1 MVASVRSSTLDART
15 AARTAEFETR
25 RLHFDKTLEQINHAA
40 SVLAVDGTDLVDLQR
55 IKGDLLSRQQETPA
69 ADEMFA
75 GAVENLVGLDR
86 DFTTAEMRMPS
97 PRKDSVPPNGSREP
111 LMPLSL
117 GHLLRQRAWLLREGD
132 NLDEYEEIFEQLKLV
147 RASGDQPE
155 QLLLEARVAMHDAFR
170 YFKTDLFMS
179 SLTESTIALTMGS
192 PGKRTKS
199 KAQER
204 QSSRH
209 DAVVQLELASSAFRK
224 TLARIAR
231 TGRVED
237 VRQTC
242 VSLALLGAFQTSL
255 GHGSPLTTVSA
266 ACTLASVSTITL
278 HRELLGAID
287 SKYADPE
294 ADDMDWPS
302 LDSALAASE
311 PVDALQAYWADVR
324 AKHCDLDLIRSDYDL
339 SSLPANWAVVSIT
352 VTDDRNTMLVTRHQN
367 GHEPIVFCIPL
378 DRQGRREGEDE
389 DELFSFD
396 AGVAEM
402 RAIIAGNDASIKSIK
417 DRVSMDDRK
426 AWWKERHDLDTRLS
440 ELLAT
445 IEFCWLG
452 AFKTVLNPRLE
463 FDEVPLEAFRR
474 RLDTIFGAALKNGGS
489 RGSRVRLNDTLLAC
503 FATLS
508 SKCRDEEVEDLVYFV
523 LDLYQFHGIAVALA
537 ELDFDQ
543 IGVDVKA
550 ALADLELATGHCAR
564 GDTDEHLLLA
574 LDKNVQAF
582 PWESIPILR
591 GRAVSRITSLPFLLD
606 QVELGA
612 RLGADSG
619 HWTIDARKAK
629 YLLNPGGDLVNTQKR
644 FEDRLSALHSEGW
657 EGITARR
664 PSETEMASALSDSE
678 LVMYFGHGGGEEFIR
693 GHKVR
698 ALKRCAVTMLW
709 GCSSGLLREQG
720 DLDCTGTPYDYALA
734 GAPCLVANLWDVTD
748 KDIDRITASVMDSL
762 ALEAGKLG
770 DEAVRGTSVVQAVSK
785 GRTAARL
792 QYLTGAALVVYGVP
806 VYMA

>member
-1 MVASVRSSTLDART
+1 
-15 AARTAEFETR
+15 
-25 RLHFDKTLEQINHAA
+25 
-40 SVLAVDGTDLVDLQR
+40 
-55 IKGDLLSRQQETPA
+55 
-69 ADEMFA
+69 
-75 GAVENLVGLDR
+75 
-86 DFTTAEMRMPS
+86 
-97 PRKDSVPPNGSREP
+97 
-111 LMPLSL
+111 MPLSL
-117 GHLLRQRAWLLREGD
+117 GHLLRKRAWLMCEGG
-132 NLDEYEEIFEQLKLV
+132 LIDEYEEILEQLDLV
-147 RASGDQPE
+147 PRSSGDKPE

-170 YFKTDLFMS
+170 HFKTDLFMS

-192 PGKRTKS
+192 PGKRVK
-199 KAQER
+199 ER
-204 QSSRH
+204 HSSRH
-209 DAVVQLELASSAFRK
+209 EAVLQLERASSAFRT
-224 TLARIAR
+224 TLASIAQ

-255 GHGSPLTTVSA
+255 GHGSPATTASA

-278 HRELLGAID
+278 HRELLSAID

-294 ADDMDWPS
+294 ADDMDWPT
-302 LDSALAASE
+302 LDAPAYEAG
-311 PVDALQAYWADVR
+311 DAIHAYWEDVR
-324 AKHCDLDLIRSDYDL
+324 AKHADLDLIRSDYDL

-389 DELFSFD
+389 SELFSFD

-402 RAIIAGNDASIKSIK
+402 RAIISGNDASIKSIK

-463 FDEVPLEAFRR
+463 FDPDALAAFRA
-474 RLDTIFGAALKNGGS
+474 RLDRIFQAALTAGGS
-489 RGSRVRLNDTLLAC
+489 DARRASRVRLNDTLLAC

-508 SKCRDEEVEDLVYFV
+508 SKSKDEEVEDLVYFV

-543 IGVDVKA
+543 IGVDVKS
-550 ALADLELATGHCAR
+550 ALSDLELATGHCSR
-564 GDTDEHLLLA
+564 DETDEHLLLA
-574 LDKNVQAF
+574 LDKNVQCF

-591 GRAVSRITSLPFLLD
+591 GRAVSRITSLPLLLD
-606 QVELGA
+606 QVELGSL
-612 RLGADSG
+612 LGADAA
-619 HWTIDARKAK
+619 HRTVDARRTR
-629 YLLNPGGDLVNTQKR
+629 YFLNPGGDLVNTQKR
-644 FEDRLSALHSEGW
+644 FEDRLTGLQSEGW
-657 EGITARR
+657 QGVTARR
-664 PSETEMASALSDSE
+664 PSESEMANALSESE

-698 ALKRCAVTMLW
+698 SLRQCAVTMLW
-709 GCSSGLLREQG
+709 GCSSGLLRDQG

-748 KDIDRITASVMDSL
+748 KDIDRITASVMDQL
-762 ALEAGKLG
+762 ALESGRLG
-770 DEAVRGTSVVQAVSK
+770 HESVKGTSVVQAVSK